1 VAGGVEGG
9 VVTWKEIKEAIE
21 AGGVADDMELWYID
35 ISFEGELAVEP
46 QTEEK
51 PNDIG
56 FTVTN

>member
-1 VAGGVEGG
+1 
-9 VVTWKEIKEAIE
+9 VTWKEIKEAIE
-21 AGGVADDMELWYID
+21 VGGVTDDMELWYID
-35 ISFEGELAVEP
+35 ISYEGELTVNP